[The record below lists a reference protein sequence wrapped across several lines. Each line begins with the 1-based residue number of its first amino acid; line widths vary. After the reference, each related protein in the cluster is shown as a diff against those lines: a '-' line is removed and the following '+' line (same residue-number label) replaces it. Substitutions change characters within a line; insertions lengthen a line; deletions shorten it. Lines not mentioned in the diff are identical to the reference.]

1 MSKKL
6 RAVLLPQTTGG
17 PVLSR
22 APGTAVEFSRY
33 HVDAQVFDKMKGAPD
48 FWTLSCGSL
57 LRSARTLWRPA
68 SKEFVTSG
76 DGYTVADQ
84 AFMLAAM
91 ACEVALKALIVARQ
105 PALASTTPGKLPD
118 DLKGHDLEELAGRAK
133 YVPADDHGRQA
144 IKHGRFFIEIAGRYP
159 TGIVAESTPANM
171 MRTAQLFPA
180 YEAIVLACVEATTRE
195 RFKNPAFTKVYV
207 TMFNDQATPPA

>member
-1 MSKKL
+1 MSKKQ
-6 RAVLLPQTTGG
+6 RAPLLPPTTVG

-22 APGTAVEFSRY
+22 APGTAVEFSPY
-33 HVDAQVFDKMKGAPD
+33 QMPPEQFDNMKGAPD

-57 LRSARTLWRPA
+57 LRAARTLWQPA
-68 SKEFVTSG
+68 SKEFLSSG
-76 DGYTVADQ
+76 NGYTVADQ

-91 ACEVALKALIVARQ
+91 ACEAALKALIAARQ

-118 DLKGHDLEELAGRAK
+118 DLKGHDLEELAGRAT
-133 YVPADDHGRQA
+133 YVAADDHGRQA
-144 IKHGRFFIEIAGRYP
+144 IKYGRFFIEIVGRYP
-159 TGIVAESTPANM
+159 TGTVAENTPANM

-180 YEAIVLACVEATTRE
+180 YEAIALACVEAAILE
-195 RFKNPAFTKVYV
+195 RHKNPAFAKVYV